1 MPQPEKTATE
11 GHKDTVYRKDQV
23 ASIIN
28 SVIGKVQSVPRVPA
42 ADLES
47 ELVALKS
54 MIDELHAQLGQV
66 NAGDISGQFIPSATD
81 ELDAIVEATEKAT
94 DGIMES
100 CEAIQSLVSSPGPDL
115 ASKVEEQ
122 ITRVYEACTF
132 QDITGQRITKIVK
145 TLKKIDERVSSLV
158 GMIEGK
164 VNAVAGVEGAAG
176 PTSLLN
182 GPALPQ
188 NAISQDDIDKLLAEF
203 DQN

>member
-1 MPQPEKTATE
+1 MPQPETTATE
-11 GHKDTVYRKDQV
+11 GCKDTVYRKDQV

-42 ADLES
+42 SDLES
-47 ELVALKS
+47 ELVALKF

-66 NAGDISGQFIPSATD
+66 SAGEISGQYIPSATD

-94 DGIMES
+94 EGIMEA
-100 CEAIQSLVSSPGPDL
+100 CESIQSLVKAPGPDL
-115 ASKVEEQ
+115 SGKVEEQ

-145 TLKKIDERVSSLV
+145 TLKKIDERVTGLV
-158 GMIEGK
+158 SMIEGR
-164 VNAVAGVEGAAG
+164 VNAVPDQEHASAPA
-176 PTSLLN
+176 TLLN

>member
-1 MPQPEKTATE
+1 MTQTEKTAAE

-47 ELVALKS
+47 ELMALKS

-100 CEAIQSLVSSPGPDL
+100 CEVIQSLVTNPGPDT

-164 VNAVAGVEGAAG
+164 VNAVAGGDSSGGA
-176 PTSLLN
+176 TSLLN

>member
-1 MPQPEKTATE
+1 MPQLETTAKE

-42 ADLES
+42 SDLES

-100 CEAIQSLVSSPGPDL
+100 CEAIQSLVNTPGPDL
-115 ASKVEEQ
+115 ADRVGEQ

-145 TLKKIDERVSSLV
+145 TLKKIDERISSLV
-158 GMIEGK
+158 GTIEGR
-164 VNAVAGVEGAAG
+164 VSAVSGQEHAGASA
-176 PTSLLN
+176 SLLN